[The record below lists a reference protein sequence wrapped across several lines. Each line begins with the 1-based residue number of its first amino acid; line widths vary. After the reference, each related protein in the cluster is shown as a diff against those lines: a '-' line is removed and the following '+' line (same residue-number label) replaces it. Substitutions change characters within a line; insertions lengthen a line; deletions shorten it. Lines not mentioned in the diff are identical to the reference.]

1 MKQQQ
6 RRRIDRILD
15 PEYLGDVK
23 ARSTDEL
30 HAMHDECAEVETEVS
45 YVRRLAQARIDI
57 LVAELDRRAAG
68 GSLGSLI
75 DALPR
80 ILADTGARGGPES
93 VRMPQQMAPAMDVE
107 WTRGLEPLVTD
118 ATLANLPALADDD
131 VRSTVERLRALETE
145 VSATRRS
152 LHRVIDALDREL
164 ASRLR
169 VGP

>member
-1 MKQQQ
+1 MKQQ

-15 PEYLGDVK
+15 PSYLGDVK
-23 ARSTDEL
+23 SRSTDEL
-30 HAMHDECAEVETEVS
+30 QGMHDECAEVETEVS

-80 ILADTGARGGPES
+80 ILADNGARSGPGS
-93 VRMPQQMAPAMDVE
+93 VRMPQQMAPTMDVE

-131 VRSTVERLRALETE
+131 VRSTVERLRTLETE

-169 VGP
+169 VGS

>member
-1 MKQQQ
+1 VNQQ

-15 PEYLGDVK
+15 PTYLEELET
-23 ARSTDEL
+23 RSTDEL
-30 HAMHDECAEVETEVS
+30 QDMHDECVKVETEVS
-45 YVRRLAQARIDI
+45 YVRRLAQARVDI

-80 ILADTGARGGPES
+80 ILADTGVRGGPES
-93 VRMPQQMAPAMDVE
+93 VRMPQHMAPQMDVE

-131 VRSTVERLRALETE
+131 VRSTLERLRALESE
-145 VSATRRS
+145 VSSTRRS

>member
-1 MKQQQ
+1 MDQQ

-15 PEYLGDVK
+15 PAYLGDLPS
-23 ARSTDEL
+23 RPTEEL
-30 HAMHDECAEVETEVS
+30 QGMHDECVEVETEVS
-45 YVRRLAQARIDI
+45 YVRRLAQARVDI

-75 DALPR
+75 DALPQ
-80 ILADTGARGGPES
+80 ILADTGARGGPGS
-93 VRMPQQMAPAMDVE
+93 VRMPQQMAPSMDVE

-118 ATLANLPALADDD
+118 ATLANLPTLGDDEVGD
-131 VRSTVERLRALETE
+131 TLERLRSLESE
-145 VSATRRS
+145 VSTTRRS